1 MNKWIVFVI
10 GAVALV
16 LISLLGWK
24 LVREVI
30 FIDSLGESKMVYV
43 GERDFGSGTRLFVFR
58 ETDPGLSS
66 ESIIHICPDS
76 GFEANNCTSV
86 RGGVTFLWDG
96 GSVTSGVN
104 CHNGVVEMTNVSY
117 AKIMALADSLGKDK
131 LIW

>member
-1 MNKWIVFVI
+1 MNKRVAFVI

-16 LISLLGWK
+16 LVSFFGWV

-43 GERDFGSGTRLFVFR
+43 GVRDFDSGTRLFVFR
-58 ETDPGLSS
+58 ETGPGLNS

-76 GFEANNCTSV
+76 VFEANTCTSV
-86 RGGVTFLWDG
+86 RGGVTFLRDG

-104 CHNGVVEMTNVSY
+104 YHNGVVEVANISFV
-117 AKIMALADSLGKDK
+117 KIMALADSLGKDK